1 MPRNIYLGLIKLTRL
16 MLGESKNIRIS
27 NSNTTIFTN
36 TTPIIGATVTY
47 NNATYDGT
55 TKIATNIV
63 VTLND
68 ITLTKDV
75 DYIVVNNGGI
85 NAGDYTF
92 TIEGIGEYD
101 NYIVKTFTISKV
113 TPTVTAPTAKVLT
126 YNGSAQA
133 LVNAG
138 STNFGTLQY
147 SLDNSTWSTTIPT
160 GTNAGSYTV
169 YYRVVG
175 DSNINDVASSYITC
189 SISKVTPTVTAPT
202 AKSLTYSGYAQT
214 LVNAGSTNFGTL
226 QYSSDN
232 STWSTTVPT
241 GTNAGSYTV
250 YYRVVGNSNINDVNS
265 SYKTCSIGKKSLS
278 ITAKSQTITYGSS
291 ISTSTSQ
298 VTTSGLVSGDS
309 LTSITLTQSTSSVT
323 SSGYITPSN
332 AATSYGVSNYN
343 VSYYTGSLTI
353 RQATGSMS
361 FAYSSIGAT
370 YNPYD
375 TTDNLRVSASSSGW
389 EKTTAKTVSGYN
401 VFRSFTNKD
410 KHSTVSVM
418 ILTFVNNTGAAVSST
433 IKVGPATES
442 SYDYVYISSWNAST
456 ITTSTV
462 PSTVLYTGTGVTT
475 NWTDVSISIPTGTNT
490 LQIVYRKDGSVSNSP
505 DCGYVAIPY
514 NVNITSLKANTL
526 TTNTN
531 ASVSYSSSNTSVASV
546 SSSGDLTINGL
557 GSATI
562 TASASSTTQY
572 SSCSASYTI
581 TVSTYK
587 VTPTYTA
594 PASNNTTYNGSTQ
607 YLTTAGS
614 TSHGTIY
621 YSLDGSSWS
630 TSRKQGTNAGTYT
643 SYWKLTGDA
652 YHSDISSTSITT
664 TISKATP
671 TTNLVVQQTTYPTT
685 AYVYFYSNVA
695 GTVYET
701 WNGTQL
707 TASNYSS
714 ASQRNVS
721 VTAGNGSST
730 NECTVDQ
737 GTYANSWTIY
747 IYFVPTDTTNYN
759 NVAGGPKTLSVA
771 KASRTISFSSAPSS
785 LDVGSTT
792 TLSASPS
799 AGSGEGTITYS
810 SSNSS
815 VASIS
820 GSTLTGVGTGTCT
833 ITATI
838 SEGTNYSSASI
849 SYIITVNKINYN
861 KKYVTI
867 VSLANNNAIGWKC
880 SASSSASE
888 YYRPIYISTDNGT
901 TWTAKQ
907 SSYEGTTLATLNNG
921 DKMLVKYHSATS
933 YGTASYYNY
942 FTSTEDFDVEGNI
955 MSMIIDGDGFTTATT
970 ISSQNAFN
978 SLFRDCTKLKSAEN
992 LMLPATTL
1000 ADYCYSSMLNGCTS
1014 LTTAP
1019 ELPATTLA
1027 SSCYNRMFYGCT
1039 SLTTAPELPVT
1050 TLANTCYANM
1060 FNGCTGLTTAPD
1072 LPATTLAIGCYHSMF
1087 QSCTGLTTAPDL
1099 PATTLTQSCYNSMFM
1114 GCISLTT
1121 APDLPATTLVQSCYQ
1136 QMFRSCKSLN
1146 YIKCLAINI
1155 SVSGCLTNWV
1165 NGVASTGTFVK
1176 NDSMTN
1182 WTSGTGGIPRGWTVQ
1197 NAT

>member
-1 MPRNIYLGLIKLTRL
+1 MSKNIYLGLIKLTRL
-16 MLGESKNIRIS
+16 MLGNSKNIIIS
-27 NSNTTIFTN
+27 NDNTTVFTN
-36 TTPIIGATVTY
+36 TTPITGATVTY

-63 VTLND
+63 VTLNGV
-68 ITLTKDV
+68 TLTKDV

-113 TPTVTAPTAKVLT
+113 TPTVTAPTAKSLTYSGSSQTLAYTGSTNFGTLQYSLDNSTWSTTIPTGTDVSSTYKVYYRVVGNSNVNDVASSYITCSISKVTPTVTAPTAKVLT

-160 GTNAGSYTV
+160 GTNYGSYTV
-169 YYRVVG
+169 YYKVVG
-175 DSNINDVASSYITC
+175 DSNINSINSASVSCSINEKKVTATVTLSQSSYTYSGSACQPTVTVKDGSTTISSSEYTITY
-189 SISKVTPTVTAPT
+189 SNNVNVGTATVTITDNAGGNYEVIGSTTFTISKVTPTVTAPT

-232 STWSTTVPT
+232 STWSTTIPT

-250 YYRVVGNSNINDVNS
+250 YYKVVGNSNINDVTA

-291 ISTSTSQ
+291 ISKSTSQ

-375 TTDNLRVSASSSGW
+375 TIDNLRVSASSSGW

-401 VFRSFTNKD
+401 VFRSFTNKGKD
-410 KHSTVSVM
+410 STVSVM
-418 ILTFVNNTGAAVSST
+418 TLTFVNNTGAAVSST

-442 SYDYVYISSWNAST
+442 SYDYVYIPSWNAST

-462 PSTVLYTGTGVTT
+462 PSTVLYTGKGVTT

-514 NVNITSLKANTL
+514 NVNITSLQPNTL

-546 SSSGDLTINGL
+546 SSSGNLTINGL

-587 VTPTYTA
+587 VAPAYTA
-594 PASNNTTYNGSTQ
+594 PTSNNTTYNGSAQ
-607 YLTTAGS
+607 YLTTTGS

-643 SYWKLTGDA
+643 SYWKLTGDT
-652 YHSDISSTSITT
+652 YHSDINSTSITT
-664 TISKATP
+664 TISKVTP

-714 ASQRNVS
+714 SSQRNVS

-730 NECTVDQ
+730 NGCTVDQ

-771 KASRTISFSSAPSS
+771 KASRTI
-785 LDVGSTT
+785 
-792 TLSASPS
+792 
-799 AGSGEGTITYS
+799 
-810 SSNSS
+810 
-815 VASIS
+815 
-820 GSTLTGVGTGTCT
+820 
-833 ITATI
+833 
-838 SEGTNYSSASI
+838 
-849 SYIITVNKINYN
+849 
-861 KKYVTI
+861 
-867 VSLANNNAIGWKC
+867 
-880 SASSSASE
+880 
-888 YYRPIYISTDNGT
+888 
-901 TWTAKQ
+901 
-907 SSYEGTTLATLNNG
+907 
-921 DKMLVKYHSATS
+921 
-933 YGTASYYNY
+933 
-942 FTSTEDFDVEGNI
+942 
-955 MSMIIDGDGFTTATT
+955 
-970 ISSQNAFN
+970 
-978 SLFRDCTKLKSAEN
+978 
-992 LMLPATTL
+992 
-1000 ADYCYSSMLNGCTS
+1000 
-1014 LTTAP
+1014 
-1019 ELPATTLA
+1019 
-1027 SSCYNRMFYGCT
+1027 
-1039 SLTTAPELPVT
+1039 
-1050 TLANTCYANM
+1050 
-1060 FNGCTGLTTAPD
+1060 
-1072 LPATTLAIGCYHSMF
+1072 
-1087 QSCTGLTTAPDL
+1087 
-1099 PATTLTQSCYNSMFM
+1099 
-1114 GCISLTT
+1114 
-1121 APDLPATTLVQSCYQ
+1121 
-1136 QMFRSCKSLN
+1136 
-1146 YIKCLAINI
+1146 
-1155 SVSGCLTNWV
+1155 
-1165 NGVASTGTFVK
+1165 
-1176 NDSMTN
+1176 
-1182 WTSGTGGIPRGWTVQ
+1182 
-1197 NAT
+1197 

>member
-1 MPRNIYLGLIKLTRL
+1 MSKNIYLGLIKLTRL
-16 MLGESKNIRIS
+16 MLGNSKNIIIS
-27 NSNTTIFTN
+27 NDNTTVFTN
-36 TTPIIGATVTY
+36 TTPITGANVTY

-63 VTLND
+63 VTLNG

-75 DYIVVNNGGI
+75 DYIVVNNGGT
-85 NAGDYTF
+85 NVGDYTF

-113 TPTVTAPTAKVLT
+113 TPTV
-126 YNGSAQA
+126 N
-133 LVNAG
+133 
-138 STNFGTLQY
+138 
-147 SLDNSTWSTTIPT
+147 
-160 GTNAGSYTV
+160 
-169 YYRVVG
+169 
-175 DSNINDVASSYITC
+175 
-189 SISKVTPTVTAPT
+189 APT

-226 QYSSDN
+226 QYSLDN
-232 STWSTTVPT
+232 STWSTTIPT
-241 GTNAGSYTV
+241 STNAGSYTV
-250 YYRVVGNSNINDVNS
+250 YYKVVGNSNVNDVDS

-361 FAYSSIGAT
+361 FAFSSIGAT

-375 TTDNLRVSASSSGW
+375 TIDNLRVSASSSGW

-401 VFRSFTNKD
+401 VFRSFTNKGKD
-410 KHSTVSVM
+410 STVSVM
-418 ILTFVNNTGAAVSST
+418 TLTFVNNTGAAVSST

-456 ITTSTV
+456 ITSSTV
-462 PSTVLYTGTGVTT
+462 PSTVLYTGKGVTT
-475 NWTDVSISIPTGTNT
+475 EWTNVSISIPTGTNT
-490 LQIVYRKDGSVSNSP
+490 LQIVYRKDGSVSNNP

-594 PASNNTTYNGSTQ
+594 PTANNTTYNGSTQ
-607 YLTTAGS
+607 YLTTSGS

-643 SYWKLTGDA
+643 SYWKLTGDT

-664 TISKATP
+664 TINKVTP
-671 TTNLVVQQTTYPTT
+671 ITNLVVQQTTYPTT
-685 AYVYFYSNVA
+685 AYVYFYANVD
-695 GTVYET
+695 GKVYET
-701 WNGTQL
+701 NNSTQL
-707 TASNYSS
+707 TTNNYST
-714 ASQRNVS
+714 AYNHVVD
-721 VTAGNGSST
+721 VTAGDGSTT
-730 NECTVDQ
+730 NPATPDNMTTSGSC
-737 GTYANSWTIY
+737 SIY
-747 IYFVPTDTTNYN
+747 TYFVPTDTTNYN
-759 NVAGGPKTLSVA
+759 CVASGPKTLSVTKAPGSVSTVPTAITGLIYNDSAKTLVNAGSGTGTMLYNLNGGEWSTDIPSGTDAGSYTVGYKASASTNYYESSSGSVSVTIA
-771 KASRTISFSSAPSS
+771 KASRAIVFSDPPSV
-785 LDVGSTT
+785 LDVGDTT
-792 TLSASPS
+792 TIYAWPS
-799 AGSGEGTITYS
+799 EGVEDGTITYS
-810 SSNSS
+810 TSNSS

-820 GSTLTGVGTGTCT
+820 GSTLTGVSVGTCT

-838 SEGTNYSSASI
+838 SEGTNHNSTSTSFTLTVDIPKAVDLGNGVKWAIGNLTKDRSGNHANYSIANPTDYGAYFSWANADGHNVAGQSESYSFNTTSYRSTQGYRLNKDIPSNSTTYDAASVQLKSPWRI
-849 SYIITVNKINYN
+849 PTYNEWIWLITNCTWNWKASNNTDYGGVAGYEVVGTNGNKIFLPAAGHFDGITLKNRISDCNYWTT
-861 KKYVTI
+861 KYM
-867 VSLANNNAIGWKC
+867 S
-880 SASSSASE
+880 
-888 YYRPIYISTDNGT
+888 
-901 TWTAKQ
+901 
-907 SSYEGTTLATLNNG
+907 
-921 DKMLVKYHSATS
+921 
-933 YGTASYYNY
+933 
-942 FTSTEDFDVEGNI
+942 STEAYG
-955 MSMIIDGDGFTTATT
+955 AL
-970 ISSQNAFN
+970 FN
-978 SLFRDCTKLKSAEN
+978 TSNKI
-992 LMLPATTL
+992 LPNT
-1000 ADYCYSSMLNGCTS
+1000 
-1014 LTTAP
+1014 
-1019 ELPATTLA
+1019 
-1027 SSCYNRMFYGCT
+1027 NRGMGL
-1039 SLTTAPELPVT
+1039 SIRPV
-1050 TLANTCYANM
+1050 
-1060 FNGCTGLTTAPD
+1060 
-1072 LPATTLAIGCYHSMF
+1072 
-1087 QSCTGLTTAPDL
+1087 Q
-1099 PATTLTQSCYNSMFM
+1099 
-1114 GCISLTT
+1114 
-1121 APDLPATTLVQSCYQ
+1121 
-1136 QMFRSCKSLN
+1136 
-1146 YIKCLAINI
+1146 
-1155 SVSGCLTNWV
+1155 
-1165 NGVASTGTFVK
+1165 
-1176 NDSMTN
+1176 
-1182 WTSGTGGIPRGWTVQ
+1182 
-1197 NAT
+1197 